1 MPDIFSGSILKQ
13 GEAPLFYRMA
23 YPRDPSLFLLGQRL
37 YAERFIMSRS
47 NVLLVQAAKINVRAY
62 CNQRRT
68 VLPSRAS
75 VPKVRT
81 KVLIE
86 HGHLSGGR
94 AFLSQLYVRRQERS
108 TLQTVWVILVHIW
121 ATPTS
126 TTLELQTHSELERTR
141 TT

>member
-47 NVLLVQAAKINVRAY
+47 NVLLVHAAKINVRAY

-94 AFLSQLYVRRQERS
+94 AFLS
-108 TLQTVWVILVHIW
+108 
-121 ATPTS
+121 
-126 TTLELQTHSELERTR
+126 
-141 TT
+141 